1 MLKKSFCLAASAA
14 LLFSVAIP
22 SFAHT
27 PSLPLVRAAV
37 ATDGPI
43 KNKEAGVQFSLP
55 AGWHAEPD
63 GEAVLVTNE
72 DKTFTAVL
80 AQVGSKEIGNAEDE
94 IDKEIAKFLSDVHQD
109 NDDPIKLDFNGIQAF
124 QKKGSGKIKNTD
136 VEVYW
141 TVNILMSTKPVFLI
155 TYAVRSE
162 GERILPKVKQ
172 FIASIGPV
180 E

>member
-14 LLFSVAIP
+14 LLFTFATP
-22 SFAHT
+22 SFAFT
-27 PSLPLVRAAV
+27 APRPVVRSAV
-37 ATDGPI
+37 FADGPI
-43 KNKEAGVQFSLP
+43 GNKDAGVQFTLP

-63 GEAVLVTNE
+63 GEAILVTNE

-80 AQVGSKEIGNAEDE
+80 AQVGGKEVGNAEDE
-94 IDKEIAKFLSDVHQD
+94 IDKEIAKFLADVHQD
-109 NDDPIKLDFNGIQAF
+109 NEDPIKLEFNGIHAF

-136 VEVYW
+136 IEVYW
-141 TVNILMSTKPVFLI
+141 TVNLLMSKKPVFLI